1 LSVFQHMWNN
11 KLTTRNKVIGELTT
25 GALFFG
31 MRSCEYLKVEGPRK
45 TKLLRIK
52 NLRFFLHR
60 SEIKKTANN
69 RDIFNATTIS
79 ITFEFQKNNQ
89 KDETV
94 IMHANKKELCPVRA
108 WATITHRILN
118 YPGGSINLPVNTMLI
133 KSQLTLLTSKEVILH
148 IRATVDV
155 LGVEQMGFGPKE
167 VGIHSIRSSFAM
179 FLYIQFVRTDKIM
192 LQGRWKS
199 DAFLTYVRKQV
210 AEFSKGL
217 SDVMIHMNNNYFT
230 IPDSHREQSRDLV
243 SNENDPR
250 THHLFSFASSLNNNG
265 PSSTGAQTIRPNFH
279 LWS

>member
-11 KLTTRNKVIGELTT
+11 RLTTRNKVIGELTT

-45 TKLLRIK
+45 SKLLRIK
-52 NLRFFLHR
+52 NLRFFHHR
-60 SEIKKTANN
+60 TEIKKTAKNQ
-69 RDIFNATTIS
+69 DIFNATTIS

-94 IMHANKKELCPVRA
+94 IMHSNKKELCPVRA

-199 DAFLTYVRKQV
+199 DAFLTYVRKQ
-210 AEFSKGL
+210 ERFKCKY
-217 SDVMIHMNNNYFT
+217 SDEIIIKN
-230 IPDSHREQSRDLV
+230 
-243 SNENDPR
+243 
-250 THHLFSFASSLNNNG
+250 
-265 PSSTGAQTIRPNFH
+265 
-279 LWS
+279 